1 MGADLIV
8 QIRRPSYERL
18 LSVLDETG
26 LQVAKRKV
34 KKQLASGY
42 NIISIPDKESSH
54 EADFIIQTR
63 PKLERRAGSV
73 LGIKTYYQTPEALLL
88 AKLRMI
94 KAPLPRDR
102 SLKDKE
108 DIRAIIRNTRV
119 DMRKIVHG
127 AKRETTFAISRETLH
142 KPVRVKAGRSR
153 WGKKA
158 FPTRAK
164 PLSATRSHFGTIR
177 AACPSPS
184 KTR

>member
-1 MGADLIV
+1 MDADFII

-26 LQVAKRKV
+26 LQVDRRKV

-63 PKLERRAGSV
+63 PKLERRTGSL
-73 LGIKTYYQTPEALLL
+73 LGIKTYYQTPEALVL

-94 KAPLPRDR
+94 KATHPRER

-119 DMRKIVHG
+119 DTRKIVRG
-127 AKRETTFAISRETLH
+127 AKRETTLAIFRETLH
-142 KPVRVKAGRSR
+142 KPVRAKAGRSR
-153 WGKKA
+153 WGKKT
-158 FPTRAK
+158 FPDAGE
-164 PLSATRSHFGTIR
+164 ATFG
-177 AACPSPS
+177 S
-184 KTR
+184 